1 MATLASLPF
10 KLEFKKKSVDDNRFE
25 EIILNEFY
33 ESVFDL
39 KKQHKPELRILEN
52 RSLYAKIL
60 SSNMN
65 AVMDMDG
72 FDGVDN
78 IALKHADGNYLTES
92 DSYTKLF
99 DGTKFPL
106 PPGLYVIKVT
116 VNRKA
121 YFTGFEVVSAV
132 LDGYIP

>member
-52 RSLYAKIL
+52 RSLYAK
-60 SSNMN
+60 S
-65 AVMDMDG
+65 
-72 FDGVDN
+72 
-78 IALKHADGNYLTES
+78 
-92 DSYTKLF
+92 LF
-99 DGTKFPL
+99 NSL
-106 PPGLYVIKVT
+106 CL
-116 VNRKA
+116 
-121 YFTGFEVVSAV
+121 
-132 LDGYIP
+132 

>member
-1 MATLASLPF
+1 
-10 KLEFKKKSVDDNRFE
+10 
-25 EIILNEFY
+25 
-33 ESVFDL
+33 
-39 KKQHKPELRILEN
+39 
-52 RSLYAKIL
+52 
-60 SSNMN
+60 MN

-132 LDGYIP
+132 LEDYDIWQSMLSDIIACVPRQTVDYAYLRSVAKQFAYNEVTPHMLWK